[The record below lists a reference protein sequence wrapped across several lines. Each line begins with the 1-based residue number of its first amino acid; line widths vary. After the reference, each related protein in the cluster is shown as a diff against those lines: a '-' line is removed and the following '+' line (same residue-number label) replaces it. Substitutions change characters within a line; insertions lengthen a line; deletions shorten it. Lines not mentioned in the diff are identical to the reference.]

1 MGAIL
6 ISLTEIVNNQGVEI
20 EPLTKLIGLPFLTK
34 VREINT
40 RTILTIDG
48 RRVNEERE
56 VSETYDQVKVLS
68 ELGYSDFL
76 LPITVL
82 NVDGGI
88 RDNYPYETSILAS
101 KIIEIYSEDSTNP
114 SSNSIIRFRDDETS
128 IDVFY
133 TVSEDLSQIQSLIP
147 VIGGGDNI
155 YTTDGSIPATTT
167 RTVGVPSD
175 SKIEFLETAK
185 NLLTIDGTGGGQ
197 LTSDVGII
205 FDLVGAN
212 TQSILTGG
220 LFQID
225 SAFAGADTTL
235 ALSSL
240 ISTAFLK
247 YIDNNTGFARTLD
260 LSGNF
265 TGSSVIQMPDAS
277 GTLALT
283 NQLTGNGIYDGNGTV
298 PSFF

>member
-175 SKIEFLETAK
+175 SKILPQE
-185 NLLTIDGTGGGQ
+185 Q
-197 LTSDVGII
+197 
-205 FDLVGAN
+205 
-212 TQSILTGG
+212 
-220 LFQID
+220 
-225 SAFAGADTTL
+225 
-235 ALSSL
+235 
-240 ISTAFLK
+240 
-247 YIDNNTGFARTLD
+247 
-260 LSGNF
+260 
-265 TGSSVIQMPDAS
+265 
-277 GTLALT
+277 
-283 NQLTGNGIYDGNGTV
+283 
-298 PSFF
+298 